1 MAALEIRVDDIEL
14 TADWIDDNPRT
25 RRALDAVLPVEG
37 DAARWGEELYLT
49 IPVDVPPEH
58 TQIEVPVGALA
69 YWPSGNALCLFWGPT
84 PASSGSAP
92 AAASPVS
99 VVAQVADVDPLHDL
113 DSGGARLTVSP
124 VDGG

>member
-25 RRALDAVLPVEG
+25 RRAIDAVLPVEG
-37 DAARWGEELYLT
+37 DAARWGEELYLS

-69 YWPSGNALCLFWGPT
+69 
-84 PASSGSAP
+84 
-92 AAASPVS
+92 
-99 VVAQVADVDPLHDL
+99 
-113 DSGGARLTVSP
+113 
-124 VDGG
+124 